1 MIRNKIV
8 KVEDSKTLLSINVL
22 NILIFIIS
30 RICIIYNCFIT
41 SRSPTVKALAT
52 LPLKTESSLDDEDLS
67 PVAPLPLY
75 QQRENY
81 YS

>member
-1 MIRNKIV
+1 MIASLHLI
-8 KVEDSKTLLSINVL
+8 LL
-22 NILIFIIS
+22 
-30 RICIIYNCFIT
+30 
-41 SRSPTVKALAT
+41 TVKALAT